1 MRNGTVAL
9 EGMEFFA
16 YHGFYKEEQRIGNK
30 YSVDLRIETDF
41 SKAADEDD
49 LTGTIDYE
57 SVYNLVKHEMLHPNK
72 LLESIGQKII
82 KAVMREFPRVTGVE
96 VSVSKF
102 NPPIGGVCAKAKVTL
117 KEQRS

>member
-1 MRNGTVAL
+1 MDSGIVAL

-30 YSVDLRIETDF
+30 YSVDLKIETDF
-41 SKAADEDD
+41 SRAADEDD
-49 LTGTIDYE
+49 LSGTIDYE
-57 SVYNLVKHEMLHPNK
+57 ALYNLVKQEMLHPNK

-82 KAVMREFPRVTGVE
+82 DAVLNEFPGAQAVE

-102 NPPIGGVCAKAKVTL
+102 NPPIGGVCARAKVTI
-117 KEQRS
+117 KSHRE

>member
-1 MRNGTVAL
+1 MSKGTVAL

-30 YSVDLRIETDF
+30 YSVDLKIETDL

-49 LTGTIDYE
+49 LSGTIDYE
-57 SVYNLVKHEMLHPNK
+57 AVYNLVKHEMLHPNK

-82 KAVMREFPRVTGVE
+82 KAVMNEFPKVSEVK

-117 KEQRS
+117 SSKRE

>member
-1 MRNGTVAL
+1 MTNGVVAL

-30 YSVDLRIETDF
+30 YSVDLKIETDF
-41 SKAADEDD
+41 SKAANEDD
-49 LTGTIDYE
+49 LSGTINYE
-57 SVYNLVKHEMLHPNK
+57 ALYNLVKHEMLHPKK
-72 LLESIGQKII
+72 LLESIGHKII
-82 KAVMREFPRVTGVE
+82 NAILEEFADVKTVE

-117 KEQRS
+117 RSER

>member
-1 MRNGTVAL
+1 MENGIVAL

-30 YSVDLRIETDF
+30 YSVDLKLRTDF
-41 SKAADEDD
+41 SKAAEEDD
-49 LTGTIDYE
+49 LSGTINYE
-57 SVYNLVKHEMLHPNK
+57 SVYNLVKHEMLHPKK

-82 KAVMREFPRVTGVE
+82 MAVMDEFPRVQEVE

-117 KEQRS
+117 NSTRS